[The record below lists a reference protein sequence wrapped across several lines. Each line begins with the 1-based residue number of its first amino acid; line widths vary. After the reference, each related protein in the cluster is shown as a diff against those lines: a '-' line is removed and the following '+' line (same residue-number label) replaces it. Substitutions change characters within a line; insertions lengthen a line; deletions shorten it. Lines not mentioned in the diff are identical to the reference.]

1 MKRIKVLGLS
11 GNAKQRRK
19 IVRRFNAKNKPFAVM
34 KLDPVFGA
42 GNYVIFQKDIG
53 FGET

>member
-1 MKRIKVLGLS
+1 MKRIKVLSLS

-19 IVRRFNAKNKPFAVM
+19 IVRRFNAKNPFAIM
-34 KLDPVFGA
+34 KPEPNFGS
-42 GNYVIFQKDIG
+42 GDYVIFQKDIG